1 MQNMHKTIF
10 LTSAQQVLP
19 LLSQK
24 RLLPYNQTLLFYLDS
39 NKSLVYRKIK
49 KSLALAPIK
58 LSSKD
63 LFEPAIVFQAKYII
77 ICQIR
82 PVGDVEPTA
91 FDATLAETA
100 NHISKYLGIQ
110 LLDYLIVS
118 AKDYYSRK
126 EDFLL
131 NKLNA
136 EKQPLR
142 YVFNS

>member
-1 MQNMHKTIF
+1 MF

-24 RLLPYNQTLLFYLDS
+24 RLLPYNQTLIFYLDI

-49 KSLALAPIK
+49 KSLALAAIG

-63 LFEPAIVFQAKYII
+63 LFEPAIAFQAKYII

-82 PVGDVEPTA
+82 SVGSVKPTA

-100 NHISKYLGIQ
+100 SHISKYLGIQ
-110 LLDYLIVS
+110 LLDYLIVG

-126 EDFLL
+126 EDFLIS
-131 NKLNA
+131 KLNA
-136 EKQPLR
+136 EKQPPR
-142 YVFNS
+142 YIFNS